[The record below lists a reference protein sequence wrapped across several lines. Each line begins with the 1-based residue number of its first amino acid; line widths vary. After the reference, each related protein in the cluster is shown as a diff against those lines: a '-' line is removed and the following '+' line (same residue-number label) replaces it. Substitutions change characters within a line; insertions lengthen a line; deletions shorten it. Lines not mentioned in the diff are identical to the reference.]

1 LSHSINTP
9 DFSENSRQNP
19 AFPAPD
25 YGSLLSEK
33 CRSIKPSGIRK
44 FFDLAAEMKDVI
56 SLGVG
61 EPDFKTPWFIREKA
75 IDTLQQGKTVYTA
88 NAGISELRTG
98 ISDYLKNKI
107 GVSYDPKNE
116 IIVTVGGSEAIDLAI
131 RALINPGDEAI
142 IVEPCFVCY
151 SPIVELTGGVPVVI
165 KTVPEEGF
173 RLTPA
178 ALEAALSEKTKILI
192 LPFPNNPTGAVMTKE
207 DLEPIAEILRKR
219 NIIVISDE
227 IYSELTYGVSHC
239 SIASFDGMRERTLV
253 VNGFSKA
260 YAMTGWRL
268 GYLAGPEPLIAQMLK
283 IHQYAV
289 MCSPTVSQY
298 AAIDALRS
306 GERDVRRMVDEY
318 DVRRRFILNAL
329 REAGLDCFEPKGAFY
344 VFPSIKKTGLTS
356 AEFAEQLLFRHK
368 VAVVPGDAFGESGE
382 GYVRI
387 SYAYSLAHL
396 MSATDEIKKFL
407 KSYE

>member
-1 LSHSINTP
+1 
-9 DFSENSRQNP
+9 
-19 AFPAPD
+19 
-25 YGSLLSEK
+25 
-33 CRSIKPSGIRK
+33 
-44 FFDLAAEMKDVI
+44 MKDVI

-88 NAGISELRTG
+88 NAGIFELRKA
-98 ISDYLKNKI
+98 ISGYLNDKI

-131 RALINPGDEAI
+131 RALINPGDEAV

-151 SPIVELTGGVPVVI
+151 SPIVELTGGVPVVV
-165 KTVPEEGF
+165 KTKPEEDF
-173 RLTPA
+173 KLTPE
-178 ALEAALSEKTKILI
+178 ALLDAISDKTKILI
-192 LPFPNNPTGAVMTKE
+192 LPFPNNPTGAVMRKE
-207 DLEPIAEILRKR
+207 DLAPIAEILRER
-219 NIIVISDE
+219 DIIVISDE
-227 IYSELTYGVSHC
+227 IYSELTYGFSHC

-298 AAIDALRS
+298 AAIDALRG
-306 GERDVRRMVDEY
+306 GEKDVRRMVDEY
-318 DVRRRFILNAL
+318 DIRRRFILNAL
-329 REAGLDCFEPKGAFY
+329 REAGLECFEPRGAFY
-344 VFPSIKKTGLTS
+344 VFPSIAKTGLTS
-356 AEFAEQLLFRHK
+356 AEFAEKLLFEHK

-387 SYAYSLAHL
+387 SYAYSLSHL

-407 KSYE
+407 KNYE